1 MTITILAFIIAL
13 FFAMNIGASGAAAS
27 MGIAYG
33 AGAVRKRQA
42 ALWISGIGVFLGAM
56 IGGGEVVKTIGSG
69 IIPTSILN
77 VHIVVIILGASAIS
91 LFIANIAGIPLSTS
105 EVTVGSIVGVGV
117 AFQAVFTDKLL
128 VIVMYWLIIP
138 IAAFFLAFFIG
149 QLLKKAEKR
158 LRWLKQQKW
167 ARLLTA
173 LVILTGFLEAFSAGM
188 NNVAN
193 SVGPLVGAGLLS
205 VSSGTFLGGL
215 FVAIGAI
222 CLGSRVIETNGKKIT
237 EFSLLQG
244 SCVSGLGASLVI
256 GASLF
261 GIPVPQTQ
269 ITTCSIIGI
278 GLSEKGR
285 AIFRKSVILKLMK
298 VWVVSPVF
306 SLVISYSL
314 VKIFLDFDLYSVAVV
329 LCVFLATL
337 GSVSLMKHA
346 RQKQSDVRR
355 NRDHVKSIVGGRGRK
370 REPAAW
376 RDFS

>member
-138 IAAFFLAFFIG
+138 IAAFFSL
-149 QLLKKAEKR
+149 
-158 LRWLKQQKW
+158 
-167 ARLLTA
+167 
-173 LVILTGFLEAFSAGM
+173 
-188 NNVAN
+188 
-193 SVGPLVGAGLLS
+193 
-205 VSSGTFLGGL
+205 
-215 FVAIGAI
+215 
-222 CLGSRVIETNGKKIT
+222 
-237 EFSLLQG
+237 FSLDN
-244 SCVSGLGASLVI
+244 C
-256 GASLF
+256 
-261 GIPVPQTQ
+261 
-269 ITTCSIIGI
+269 
-278 GLSEKGR
+278 
-285 AIFRKSVILKLMK
+285 
-298 VWVVSPVF
+298 
-306 SLVISYSL
+306 
-314 VKIFLDFDLYSVAVV
+314 
-329 LCVFLATL
+329 
-337 GSVSLMKHA
+337 
-346 RQKQSDVRR
+346 
-355 NRDHVKSIVGGRGRK
+355 
-370 REPAAW
+370 
-376 RDFS
+376 